1 MDAAEG
7 WILGRNRY
15 PQSRGRPPAD
25 RSCRVASGAVRNGAV
40 APRLPGAPMLATHSR
55 LTVPHG
61 RGWPLFLL
69 GALLAIGVL
78 VPAASP
84 AAVAERSVPP
94 PPTAPDPPP
103 VPALWMPVA
112 GAVVRGFDARAG
124 PYGPGHRGI
133 DIAAS
138 VGELVRAPATGR
150 AEFAGPVAGTT
161 WVSLLV
167 APGVLVTLGP
177 VLDPPIAA
185 QGEQVGRRAPVGRVA
200 PGHPLPPVA
209 PPPARSP
216 PVDVPPA
223 GPSPV
228 GQGGSGPGGPSA
240 GRIRSGGGATL
251 HLSVRVNGV
260 YVDPLAY
267 LVDRPRPRLA
277 PLLAPGGLAGG

>member
-1 MDAAEG
+1 
-7 WILGRNRY
+7 
-15 PQSRGRPPAD
+15 
-25 RSCRVASGAVRNGAV
+25 
-40 APRLPGAPMLATHSR
+40 MLAAHPK
-55 LTVPHG
+55 LTVQHV

-69 GALLAIGVL
+69 GTLLAIGIS
-78 VPAASP
+78 VPVASP

-124 PYGPGHRGI
+124 PYGPGHPGI

-150 AEFAGPVAGTT
+150 VVFAGPVADTS

-167 APGVLVTLGP
+167 APEVVVTLGP
-177 VLDPPIAA
+177 LLDPPIAA
-185 QGEQVGRRAPVGRVA
+185 AAEQARRRAPVGRVA
-200 PGHPLPPVA
+200 AGHPPPPMGPPPVSSRPVA
-209 PPPARSP
+209 PI
-216 PVDVPPA
+216 
-223 GPSPV
+223 PV
-228 GQGGSGPGGPSA
+228 GQGGAGRAGPSA
-240 GRIRSGGGATL
+240 ERIRSAGGATL

-277 PLLAPGGLAGG
+277 PLLAPGGLPGG